1 MIEYAI
7 YPFEC
12 MRITQTHEEGNH
24 LPHWQPFKDYSDKP
38 WDEAT
43 QDGGRGY
50 FVPKNDYR
58 VVEKTGNQT
67 NGYNI
72 RLETVNKVKIPYQ
85 NEPVILEVTLTHLN
99 YDDWSKVSAGQII
112 HKGEKILREG
122 TSGQASGN
130 HLHCTVNF
138 GKYWG
143 FKKNSNGKWVFAY
156 DKALTPT
163 EAWYIDDSVQ
173 VANAKGYDFK
183 VKPNEPVP
191 SPYPFNAT
199 IKKGS
204 QLYDKNGKK
213 YNKTNAD
220 RNVTVQGE
228 YNGRYEIYGET
239 FNPHIVYCDKSSII

>member
-24 LPHWQPFKDYSDKP
+24 LAHWQPFKDYSDKP

-58 VVEKTGNQT
+58 IVEKTGNQT

-85 NEPVILEVTLTHLN
+85 NEPVILEVTLTHIN

-130 HLHCTVNF
+130 HLHCTANF

-143 FKKNSNGKWVFAY
+143 FKKNSNNKWVFAY

-163 EAWYIDDSVQ
+163 EAWYIDNSVQ
-173 VANAKGYDFK
+173 IDNAKGYDFK

-220 RNVTVQGE
+220 RAVTVQGE
-228 YNGRYEIYGET
+228 YNGRYQIYGET
-239 FNPHIVYCDKSSII
+239 FNPHVVYCDKSSII